1 MPHPIPSLK
10 CIAMSPGFFSSINVL
25 DEGGDSITC
34 TLWEK
39 CGGDGSHLSERRD
52 EGGDR
57 EVQTVK
63 GPVEA
68 GSTSP
73 CSSQLT
79 LTLTILLPVSRARVW
94 QQNGPGWRMEH
105 GP

>member
-10 CIAMSPGFFSSINVL
+10 CIAMSPGFFSGINVL
-25 DEGGDSITC
+25 GEGGDSITC

-39 CGGDGSHLSERRD
+39 CGGDGSHWTGRRD
-52 EGGDR
+52 EGGDG

-68 GSTSP
+68 GSTNP
-73 CSSQLT
+73 CSSQST
-79 LTLTILLPVSRARVW
+79 LTLTILLPVSRARV
-94 QQNGPGWRMEH
+94 
-105 GP
+105 

>member
-1 MPHPIPSLK
+1 MFHPIPSLK
-10 CIAMSPGFFSSINVL
+10 CTAMSPGFFSSINVL